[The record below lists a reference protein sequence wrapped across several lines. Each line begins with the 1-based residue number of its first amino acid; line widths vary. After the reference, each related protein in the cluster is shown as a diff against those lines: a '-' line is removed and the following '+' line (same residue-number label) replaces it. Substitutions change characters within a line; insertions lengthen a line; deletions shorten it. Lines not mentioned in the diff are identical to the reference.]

1 MSIVEFVVTALG
13 LGALFALLTISVALM
28 FGILGLMN
36 FAYGELILAAGLGL
50 YLFREQPWLFAA
62 LIALIMAAVVA
73 LLSERLAFFPLRGAD
88 PVTLMIASFA
98 VSLAL
103 QSLARMTVLPR
114 TRGVP
119 PEEFLT
125 RRVDLLGSRVSMLD
139 LVTLG
144 LCTITLVAVA
154 LLMSRTTLGVQLR
167 AAAENFDMA
176 RSLGVKGNRVIAAA
190 FVIVGVLAGIG
201 AIALVARQGAV
212 SPTMGLQPMLIGV
225 VGAVLGGMSN
235 LKGAALGGFLLG
247 IATTALEAWLPVDL
261 IAFRDAFL
269 FSGLIL
275 LLVIRPQGLL
285 TGKNVRVA

>member
-1 MSIVEFVVTALG
+1 MNVVEFLVTGLG
-13 LGALFALLTISVALM
+13 LGALYALLTISVALL

-36 FAYGELILAAGLGL
+36 FAYGEIILAAGLGL
-50 YLFREQPWLFAA
+50 YLAREQPWLLAV
-62 LIALIMAAVVA
+62 LIALLMAAIVA
-73 LLSERLAFFPLRGAD
+73 VLSERLAFFPLRGAD

-114 TRGVP
+114 TRGVS

-125 RRVDLLGSRVSMLD
+125 RRVDIFGSPVSMLD
-139 LVTLG
+139 LVTLA
-144 LCTITLVAVA
+144 LCAVTLIAVA
-154 LLMSRTTLGVQLR
+154 LLMSRTNLGVQLR

-176 RSLGVKGNRVIAAA
+176 TSLGIRGNRVIAAA
-190 FVIVGVLAGIG
+190 FVIVGILAGIG
-201 AIALVARQGAV
+201 AVALVARQGAV

-235 LKGAALGGFLLG
+235 LKGAAIGGFILG
-247 IATTALEAWLPVDL
+247 IATTGLEAWLPVDL

-285 TGKNVRVA
+285 AGKRARVS